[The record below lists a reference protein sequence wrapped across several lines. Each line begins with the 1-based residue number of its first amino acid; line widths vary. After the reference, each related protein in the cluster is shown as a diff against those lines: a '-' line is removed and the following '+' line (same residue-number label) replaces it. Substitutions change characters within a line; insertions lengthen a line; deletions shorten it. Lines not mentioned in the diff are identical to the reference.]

1 MNDLRTLMNAVLT
14 QLELA
19 SHTASSCFDSQK
31 ITHGKAS
38 AVAPPRVDASYLLFR
53 TRFDGCRTDA
63 QRRAVITDA
72 LKELRSVRYAKRQA
86 HTGTREG
93 RRLIGLDPRPVGIV
107 AEVYGYSEAHVYRL
121 RREAR
126 KEAA

>member
-1 MNDLRTLMNAVLT
+1 MNDLEQLFRAVLA

-19 SHTASSCFDSQK
+19 SHTASSHFDSQK

-38 AVAPPRVDASYLLFR
+38 ATAPPRVDAPYLLFR
-53 TRFDGCRTDA
+53 TRFEGCRTDE
-63 QRRAVITDA
+63 QKRNVITDA
-72 LKELRSVRYAKRQA
+72 LKELRSVRFSKRAA

-93 RRLIGLDPRPVGIV
+93 RRLIGLDPRPVSV
-107 AEVYGYSEAHVYRL
+107 LVDVYGYSREHIYRL